1 MNFFIMEVIDWSHFK
16 EFELL
21 KLMIKM
27 NENIFIF
34 GGIQMGKTTL
44 IN

>member
-1 MNFFIMEVIDWSHFK
+1 MEVYEWNHFK

-34 GGIQMGKTTL
+34 GGIRMGKTSL